1 MYSISFVILKN
12 AINVY
17 KEQKQHTFEI
27 EKDGAR
33 NLKNSVKVL
42 KDDGKI
48 DLQEIR
54 SRSRRIR
61 GQEPQ
66 GLRQSLSK
74 KHLKMVLYQIIGF
87 QSVPGGQALG
97 IQSV

>member
-74 KHLKMVLYQIIGF
+74 KHLWMSLYQIIGF
-87 QSVPGGQALG
+87 HNVPGVALG